1 MMPRRWTEE
10 AIDNVLT
17 RIRAGEKTA
26 DIAAE
31 FGISQ
36 VSLRSAIHRHRG
48 AVVRKAREEL
58 YGDMSKLWQD
68 GVKIADIASRY
79 HMPAITLASIAVKR
93 RDLFP
98 RRYKKGDE
106 T

>member
-36 VSLRSAIHRHRG
+36 VSLRIAIHRHRG
-48 AVVRKAREEL
+48 AVVRKAREEM

-98 RRYKKGDE
+98 RRCKKGDE

>member
-10 AIDNVLT
+10 AIDGVLA

-26 DIAAE
+26 DIAADYGVSE
-31 FGISQ
+31 
-36 VSLRSAIHRHRG
+36 VSLRSSIQKHRG
-48 AVVRKAREEL
+48 AVIRKTREEM

-68 GVKIADIASRY
+68 GLKIADIANRY
-79 HMPAITLASIAVKR
+79 HMSASALANVAVKR

-98 RRYKKGDE
+98 RRYKTEDE

>member
-10 AIDNVLT
+10 AIDNVLA

-31 FGISQ
+31 FGISR
-36 VSLRSAIHRHRG
+36 VSLQSALHKHRG
-48 AVVRKAREEL
+48 AVVRKARDEM
-58 YGDMSKLWQD
+58 YDDMSKLWQD

-79 HMPAITLASIAVKR
+79 HMSANTLTSIVVKR

-98 RRYKKGDE
+98 RRYKRVDE